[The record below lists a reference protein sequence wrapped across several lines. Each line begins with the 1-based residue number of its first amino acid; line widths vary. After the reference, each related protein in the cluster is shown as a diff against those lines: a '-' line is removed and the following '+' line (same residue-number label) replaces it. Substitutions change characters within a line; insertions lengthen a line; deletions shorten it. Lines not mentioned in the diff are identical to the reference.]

1 MYLNYHDKDG
11 ATTDSLKEIRK
22 VLLSNR
28 ANSSVKKKKDHL
40 YVKINNY
47 FLYLLMLLCYLN
59 SMPRIVQV

>member
-28 ANSSVKKKKDHL
+28 ANSSVKKKDHL

>member
-1 MYLNYHDKDG
+1 MYLNYYDQDG

-28 ANSSVKKKKDHL
+28 ANSSVKNKDHL

-47 FLYLLMLLCYLN
+47 FLYLLMLLCYINLLK
-59 SMPRIVQV
+59 QYA